1 MKKLMRGVLAGSC
14 LLWPVLA
21 VAGERE
27 EKYAFL
33 LTGGVGGVAI
43 GLGMYAFFM
52 ILVAALYRRKQVVA
66 GLFALCT
73 IIFLYLEYWSFRLL
87 TFSVNF
93 LQTKQVQPA
102 SGHWPVVLKWGL
114 AGVLVLA
121 VAIFVLACRMW
132 RKWHPPRG
140 AAPVTYSAPAE
151 QP

>member
-1 MKKLMRGVLAGSC
+1 MKKLIRGLLTGGC

-66 GLFALCT
+66 ALFALCT
-73 IIFLYLEYWSFRLL
+73 TIFLYLEYWSFRLL

-93 LQTKQVQPA
+93 LQTKQVQPVP
-102 SGHWPVVLKWGL
+102 GQWPLVLKWGL
-114 AGVLVLA
+114 AVVLA
-121 VAIFVLACRMW
+121 LAVVIFVLACRMW

-140 AAPVTYSAPAE
+140 AVPATWLG
-151 QP
+151 PDLHS